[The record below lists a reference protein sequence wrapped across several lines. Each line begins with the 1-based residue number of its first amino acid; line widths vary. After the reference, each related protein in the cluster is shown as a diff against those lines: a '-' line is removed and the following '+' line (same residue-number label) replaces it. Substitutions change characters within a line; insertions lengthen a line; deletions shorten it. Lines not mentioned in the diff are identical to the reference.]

1 MDIKN
6 ARNFQKVV
14 VGDPFQ
20 INFIEKWLFDLNENI
35 KHPLQQAF
43 KKHNID
49 VEDVKSGKMDLT
61 LLVME
66 GNAPAR
72 EEIYQVNGIDLIK
85 VDYFETHINVD
96 SF

>member
-1 MDIKN
+1 MDIMS

-20 INFIEKWLFDLNENI
+20 INFIEKWLFDLNESI
-35 KHPLQQAF
+35 KLPLQQAF

-49 VEDVKSGKMDLT
+49 VEDVKSGKIDLT
-61 LLVME
+61 LIVRE
-66 GNAPAR
+66 GNTPAR

-85 VDYFETHINVD
+85 VDYFGTHINVD
-96 SF
+96 TF